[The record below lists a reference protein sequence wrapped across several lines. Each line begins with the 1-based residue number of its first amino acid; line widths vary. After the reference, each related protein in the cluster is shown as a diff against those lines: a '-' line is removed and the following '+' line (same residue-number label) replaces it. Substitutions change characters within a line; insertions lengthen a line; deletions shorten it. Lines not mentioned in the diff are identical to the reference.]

1 MRHTSFFPKKNT
13 LALAALCCCALFT
26 TAQNLTKGWEKIF
39 PNTGEKTFRTL
50 IEGTNGY
57 LVAVGESKGNG
68 LLIITD
74 HSTGQIMAE
83 TRISSAKRAALWAAA
98 QTFEGHF
105 LLAGTTASGK
115 QGGDDAWLLE
125 VDENGKKIS
134 ETTFGTPGDDECRQI
149 ALLPDG
155 SALLAGYRD
164 GQKNGDI
171 WLFKVEKKD
180 AAWTMAWEKNL
191 GSEEFKTL
199 SGLVTTTDG
208 GAVFCG
214 NTAKKAENGSND
226 VYLAK
231 ADAKGNLL
239 WKKFFGGEKLDEVFA
254 LTADRDGGFA
264 LAGLTHS
271 KGAGNSDCWLI
282 KTSRDGFR
290 QWDKTFGGADE
301 DFANAL
307 VQTDDGGYL
316 LAGATKSH
324 RRSTRQYA
332 AYLAKVSP
340 GGDLQWEKPM
350 GGDREDAFTAAR
362 VLHDGSFAVAGIT
375 DGNNGWMLH
384 LSDPYAR
391 NLLADSREAI
401 TAIHASEPV
410 LRTADGTLTP
420 GQSAWVSVQISNN
433 TDADLPDLRVAA
445 DNRTGGTDL
454 RFWPTN
460 YCGRLR
466 KGETAEMRIPLRAE
480 ATAADGQMQLAFT
493 VSSGAKSLKS
503 LEKTITLR
511 RPKSAALILAG
522 HTFDASASS
531 DKVTLNV
538 TVENTGD
545 STSRPAELTFACP
558 AGVTPSSATTQP
570 LGVITAHSRR
580 EVQLVFIK
588 TQQFSAAQP
597 ARFGCTVRAGGREHI
612 RKTLEWQPGGKTSM
626 VASGPMMIWQDP
638 APHETGSNKVT
649 STKDHIDLKM
659 TIVSP
664 KQVHTKNI
672 KIRVN
677 GVEMDGS
684 KFNEEDL
691 SMPQKEEARFVQTYR
706 NKLPLKL
713 GRNRVQV
720 LVDGTPSDELDI
732 EFSPER
738 ANLHVVAIGPRH
750 EDLQYTAKDAADF
763 AKTFAGQGGAG
774 KLFEQVSLKTLV
786 APEQTDMTAIK
797 QTMFDLAYQWTDGQI
812 KPNDV
817 LVLFISSHGK
827 IVENR
832 FKILQTGYNPKYDRL
847 TVDYKTDILEV
858 LSPLNCKKLVFLD
871 ACHSGGAKEGFGG
884 VSKAVVELAQTQPG
898 VSTLTSCGSTEKSYE
913 DKTWENGAFTEAL
926 LEAFGNTACTDASG
940 QFRADTDGDGIIRL
954 GELYDFLR
962 RRVPAMVKNAVP
974 NAPTSQTPF
983 MPESQLDK
991 GLPIFLLEKK

>member
-1 MRHTSFFPKKNT
+1 MRFTLFFPAKAA
-13 LALAALCCCALFT
+13 LALIGFAFCCAAPAI
-26 TAQNLTKGWEKIF
+26 AQNLTQDWAKTF
-39 PNTGEKTFRTL
+39 PNTGEKTFRAL

-57 LVAVGESKGNG
+57 LVAVGESKSDG
-68 LLIITD
+68 LLVIAD
-74 HSTGQIMAE
+74 HSTGQVLTE
-83 TRISSAKRAALWAAA
+83 TRLGSAKRAGLWAVA

-105 LLAGTTASGK
+105 LLAGTTSSGK
-115 QGGDDAWLLE
+115 QGGDDAWLME
-125 VDENGKKIS
+125 VDERGRKIS
-134 ETTFGTPGDDECRQI
+134 ETTFGSPGDDECRKI
-149 ALLPDG
+149 VVLPDG

-164 GQKNGDI
+164 GQKGGDVWI
-171 WLFKVEKKD
+171 FKVEKKE
-180 AAWTMAWEKNL
+180 AAWTLVWEKQL
-191 GSEEFKTL
+191 GSDEFKTL
-199 SGLVTTTDG
+199 SGLVTTPDG

-214 NTAKKAENGSND
+214 NTGKKAENGTGN
-226 VYLAK
+226 VFLAK

-239 WKKFFGGEKLDEVFA
+239 WKKFFGDKGWDEALD
-254 LTADRDGGFA
+254 LIADRDGGFA
-264 LAGLTHS
+264 LAGLTQS

-290 QWDKTFGGADE
+290 QWDKTFGGKDE

-316 LAGATKSH
+316 LAGATKSQ
-324 RRSTRQYA
+324 RSGARHHA
-332 AYLAKVSP
+332 AYLVRTGP
-340 GGDLQWEKPM
+340 GGELQWENPM
-350 GGDREDAFTAAR
+350 GGDREDAFSVAR
-362 VLHDGSFAVAGIT
+362 VLHDGTLAVAGIT

-384 LSDPYAR
+384 LSDPYTR
-391 NLLADSREAI
+391 NVLADSRET

-410 LRTADGTLTP
+410 LRTADSHLIP
-420 GQSAWVSVQISNN
+420 GQSAWMSLQISNN

-454 RFWPTN
+454 HLWNTN
-460 YCGRLR
+460 YCGKLR
-466 KGETAEMRIPLRAE
+466 KGETIEVRVPVRAAVNAAEGP
-480 ATAADGQMQLAFT
+480 QQLAFT
-493 VSSGAKSLKS
+493 VSSGTKSLKT
-503 LEKTITLR
+503 LEKAITLR
-511 RPKSAALILAG
+511 RPKSATLVLAG

-531 DKVTLNV
+531 DKVTLRV
-538 TVENTGD
+538 TIENTGD
-545 STSRPAELTFACP
+545 STSRPAELVFACP
-558 AGVTPSSATTQP
+558 PGVSPSTATTQP

-580 EVQLVFIK
+580 EVQLVFMK

-597 ARFGCTVRAGGREHI
+597 AKFGCTVKAGGREHI
-612 RKTLEWQPGGKTSM
+612 RKTLEWQPGGKASM
-626 VASGPMMIWQDP
+626 VASGPIMIWQDP
-638 APHETGSNKVT
+638 APHETGSNKVNT
-649 STKDHIDLKM
+649 NKDHINLKM

-664 KQVHTKNI
+664 KPVNTKNI
-672 KIRVN
+672 KIKVN

-691 SMPQKEEARFVQTYR
+691 SKPQEEDTKFIQTYR
-706 NKLPLKL
+706 NKLPLAQ

-720 LVDGTPSDELDI
+720 VVDGVLSDELDI

-763 AKTFAGQGGAG
+763 AKAFAGQGGAG
-774 KLFEQVSLKTLV
+774 KLFEQVFVKTLV

-797 QTMFDLAYQWTDGQI
+797 QAMFDLAYQWNDGQI

-817 LVLFISSHGK
+817 LVVFISSHGK

-884 VSKAVVELAQTQPG
+884 VSKAVIELAQTQPG

-926 LEAFGNTACTDASG
+926 LEAFGNQVCTDASG
-940 QFRADTDGDGIIRL
+940 QFRADTDGDGILRL

-962 RRVPAMVKNAVP
+962 RRVPSMVKTAVP

-983 MPESQLDK
+983 MPESELDK
-991 GLPIFLLEKK
+991 GLPVFLLGKG